1 MSPLPG
7 ERVSPE
13 GNKGNEVFVL
23 FVAFCVVL
31 LCSCAHLKSTA
42 PDTPL
47 GRYEF
52 TQPQMGVAFR
62 MVLYAPNEAKAE
74 SAAAA
79 AFNRIKELNA
89 IMSDYETDSELSRLS
104 RTSGQGIE
112 VALSPDL
119 FAILERSQA
128 LAQRSGGA
136 FDVTVGPCV
145 NLWRRARRVRQSP
158 DATRLAEARKAVGY
172 RNLQLSPKTRTARL
186 LVPGMRLDL
195 GGIAKGYAVDEA
207 LKVLRVQ
214 GVERALVGG
223 DGDIAVSEPPPGK
236 TGWRIGIAT
245 LDVPN
250 APTNR
255 YVLLQHAAISTS
267 GDLSQ
272 RLEIGGVRYS
282 HIVDP
287 HTGIGMTDHSLV
299 TVIARD
305 STTAD
310 SLATAV
316 SVLGPEKGLKLI
328 EKTPGAAARIVR
340 RPGEKIESYE
350 SAGFKKFAEL
360 RAAGE

>member
-1 MSPLPG
+1 MARPRSSLVPFLAMLTALG
-7 ERVSPE
+7 
-13 GNKGNEVFVL
+13 
-23 FVAFCVVL
+23 
-31 LCSCAHLKSTA
+31 SCTHLNTPIRETA
-42 PDTPL
+42 L
-47 GRYEF
+47 ARHEF

-62 MVLYAPNEAKAE
+62 IVLYAPSASKAE
-74 SAAAA
+74 GAAAA

-89 IMSDYETDSELSRLS
+89 IMSDYETESELSRLS
-104 RTSGQGIE
+104 RTAGQGAE
-112 VALSPDL
+112 APLSPDL
-119 FAILERSQA
+119 WTILERSQA
-128 LAQRSGGA
+128 LARRTGGA

-145 NLWRRARRVRQSP
+145 NLWRRARRVRELP
-158 DATRLAEARKAVGY
+158 DPKRLAEARKAVGY
-172 RNLQLSPKTRTARL
+172 RNLQLNPRTRTARL

-207 LKVLRVQ
+207 LKVLRAQ
-214 GVERALVGG
+214 GIERALVAG
-223 DGDIAVSEPPPGK
+223 DGDIGVGEPPPGRP
-236 TGWRIGIAT
+236 GWRIGIAT

-255 YVLLQHAAISTS
+255 YVLLKHAAISTS

-282 HIVDP
+282 HLVDP
-287 HTGIGMTDHSLV
+287 HTGVGVTDHSLV

-328 EKTPGAAARIVR
+328 DRTPGAAARIVR
-340 RPGEKIESYE
+340 SPEERLETYE
-350 SAGFKKFAEL
+350 SKPFQSFL
-360 RAAGE
+360 DPD